1 MVENSIYPS
10 VSPAATG
17 SVFAIIGVGL
27 WLFVHAEKPMVLVSS
42 QRPIENAGRPAE
54 NRSDK

>member
-1 MVENSIYPS
+1 MIENSICPS

-27 WLFVHAEKPMVLVSS
+27 WLFVRAEKPMIIVSD
-42 QRPIENAGRPAE
+42 REPIDSARVPAE
-54 NRSDK
+54 KHSDE